1 VRRVAIPALL
11 FLALIVGAGPL
22 HGQTVAADLSAA
34 THLSFIPVPV
44 FEWSDPVGDS
54 TASVDSLPD
63 GMPLSK
69 RLLWGRNGVVRV
81 VGLAPDSREEELRL
95 RRAMLQWHQRTGLA
109 TWLAMTAQTAIG
121 ARMYDDLPGNYQR
134 YRDTHRRLGYATF
147 ALYSTT
153 AALQLAAP
161 PAREYDD
168 GITNIS
174 VHRALSYVHFA
185 GMMATPLLGAS
196 ATRADS
202 PEAYQQALDRHRLVG
217 WVTYAAFSGAILSI
231 FIPL

>member
-1 VRRVAIPALL
+1 MAIWASIVAVLL
-11 FLALIVGAGPL
+11 AGTGPL
-22 HGQTVAADLSAA
+22 SGQAPTVDQLGGAEFSFVSAPVAAGSDADG
-34 THLSFIPVPV
+34 VPV
-44 FEWSDPVGDS
+44 
-54 TASVDSLPD
+54 ASADSLPE

-69 RLLWGRNGVVRV
+69 RLLWGPNGVVRV
-81 VGLAPDSREEELRL
+81 VGLAPESREEELRL
-95 RRAMLQWHQRTGLA
+95 RRDMLQWHQRVGLA
-109 TWLAMTAQTAIG
+109 TWLAMTAQTVIG
-121 ARMYDDLPGNYQR
+121 ARMYNDLPGSYQR
-134 YRDTHRRLGYATF
+134 YRKTHKRLGYGTF

-161 PAREYDD
+161 PARSYDD

-196 ATRADS
+196 ATRANS
-202 PEAYQQALDRHRLVG
+202 PEAYQKALDRHRVVG

>member
-1 VRRVAIPALL
+1 MAIR
-11 FLALIVGAGPL
+11 ALIVLVLLAGTGPL
-22 HGQTVAADLSAA
+22 HGQASAVDRSGGA
-34 THLSFIPVPV
+34 EFSFVPVPEV
-44 FEWSDPVGDS
+44 GWIDADGVPV
-54 TASVDSLPD
+54 ASADSLPD

-81 VGLAPDSREEELRL
+81 VGLAPESREEELRL
-95 RRAMLQWHQRTGLA
+95 RRDMLQWHQRAGLA
-109 TWLAMTAQTAIG
+109 TWFAMTAQTVIG

-134 YRDTHRRLGYATF
+134 YRDTHKRLGYATF
-147 ALYSTT
+147 ALYST
-153 AALQLAAP
+153 AAGLQFAAP
-161 PAREYDD
+161 PARSYDD

-185 GMMATPLLGAS
+185 GMMATPLLGVS

-202 PEAYQQALDRHRLVG
+202 PEAYQQAIDRHRLVG